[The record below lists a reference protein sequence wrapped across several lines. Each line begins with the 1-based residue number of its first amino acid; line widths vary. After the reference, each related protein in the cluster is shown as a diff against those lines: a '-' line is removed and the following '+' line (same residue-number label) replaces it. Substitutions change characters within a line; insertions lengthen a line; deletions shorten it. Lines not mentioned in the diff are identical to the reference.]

1 MYYPYSE
8 GVLTDRKKKSH
19 SRDVTLSLFLSRSLA
34 LSLEV
39 LLPVKMEVGSAHSL
53 FCVSLC

>member
-1 MYYPYSE
+1 MYYRIQKVYLLIE
-8 GVLTDRKKKSH
+8 KKSH
-19 SRDVTLSLFLSRSLA
+19 SRDVTLSLFLSR
-34 LSLEV
+34 SLEV

>member
-1 MYYPYSE
+1 MYYRIQKVYLLIE
-8 GVLTDRKKKSH
+8 KKSH